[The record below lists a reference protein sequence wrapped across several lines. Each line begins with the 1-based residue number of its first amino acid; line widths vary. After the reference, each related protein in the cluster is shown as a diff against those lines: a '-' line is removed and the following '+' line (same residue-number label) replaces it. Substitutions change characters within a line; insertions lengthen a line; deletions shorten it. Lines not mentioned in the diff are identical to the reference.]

1 VSEVRH
7 AERQPGA
14 DARPDSDG
22 GGIVPASHGQRVSWA
37 ELFFDLVFVFAVTQV
52 AAAAQSASSTVAVG
66 RALVLFVP
74 FWWAWVG
81 VSILYNGVELVS
93 ARRHLKVF
101 ALGLGAFVMSIA
113 VPDAYGQRGEVFA
126 FAYLSIRLLLA
137 WAIWRRGFFHGPL
150 NPYTVSAA
158 VSAPLI
164 VVGSFAALPAR
175 GWIWLAAAVIELAS
189 PSLLRHRLDDLRFD
203 SSHLPERFGL
213 FVLIAL
219 GEVLVGV
226 GVQESRQGLS
236 GTALTTLVL
245 AFVFSCALW
254 WTYFHFA
261 APALEHALR
270 EARIQSVLVRSVFSH
285 GHLAMVTGLILIAAG
300 LSQAV
305 RTPLGHPSGV
315 HMYFLAAGTA
325 LYVLTF
331 CYTRARMF
339 GGMGVARLVAGLIA
353 AALAR
358 STSSRPGGSPRTAA
372 FWSSAPGAAR
382 STPEPTPRQ
391 RQLPLTPPPEPPA
404 RYASRS
410 CRDTTVRG
418 LPSISTTAAS
428 AFSSTD
434 IRALIGSPEPTC
446 GSSPD
451 LCSSSG
457 SLSCARPV
465 NSASSRSRST
475 IEPTISAAITGG
487 SSLTSGIWLTPYS
500 RRVSIAWP
508 TVSCGCMWTRSGS
521 FSPLRAST
529 SATVASGDEGVR
541 KP

>member
-1 VSEVRH
+1 MSEVRH
-7 AERQPGA
+7 TERQPGA
-14 DARPDSDG
+14 DVRPKG
-22 GGIVPASHGQRVSWA
+22 GKVPLISPPSPPSTSISPPSPPTTTPTPPPTPALPPNSTVSHGQRVSWA

-52 AAAAQSASSTVAVG
+52 AAAAQNSSSAVAVG

-113 VPDAYGQRGEVFA
+113 VPDAYGQRGQVFA

-137 WAIWRRGFFHGPL
+137 WAIWRRGFFHDPL

-164 VVGSFAALPAR
+164 VVGSFAALNAR

-189 PSLLRHRLDDLRFD
+189 PSLLRHRIDDLRFD

-226 GVQESRQGLS
+226 GVQESREGLS
-236 GTALTTLVL
+236 GIALTTLVL

-270 EARIQSVLVRSVFSH
+270 EARVQSVLVRSVFSH

-305 RTPLGHPSGV
+305 RTPLGHPNGV
-315 HMYFLAAGTA
+315 HAYFLAAGTA

-339 GGMGVARLVAGLIA
+339 GGMGVARLVAGLVA
-353 AALAR
+353 AALAGLG
-358 STSSRPGGSPRTAA
+358 P
-372 FWSSAPGAAR
+372 FAPAIA
-382 STPEPTPRQ
+382 TLAILVT
-391 RQLPLTPPPEPPA
+391 LL
-404 RYASRS
+404 
-410 CRDTTVRG
+410 
-418 LPSISTTAAS
+418 L
-428 AFSSTD
+428 
-434 IRALIGSPEPTC
+434 ALNIFE
-446 GSSPD
+446 
-451 LCSSSG
+451 
-457 SLSCARPV
+457 
-465 NSASSRSRST
+465 
-475 IEPTISAAITGG
+475 
-487 SSLTSGIWLTPYS
+487 
-500 RRVSIAWP
+500 AW
-508 TVSCGCMWTRSGS
+508 W
-521 FSPLRAST
+521 
-529 SATVASGDEGVR
+529 VASNRNLLVIRTGRGAIDA
-541 KP
+541 